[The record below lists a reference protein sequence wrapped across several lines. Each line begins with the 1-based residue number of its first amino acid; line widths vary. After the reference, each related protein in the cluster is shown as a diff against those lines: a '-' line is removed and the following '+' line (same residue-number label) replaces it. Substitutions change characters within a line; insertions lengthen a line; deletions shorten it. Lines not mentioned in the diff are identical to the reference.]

1 MGASTRSPRR
11 SFSSPAR
18 QRGVVLYVALILL
31 ILLALLGVIGMQVA
45 GMQERMASGYR
56 AGSLAF
62 QNAEGAAR
70 GVENAVERIANRQS
84 LGDNPMVSSA
94 DIDQRCDD
102 GFDPSDWLVKTK
114 LGSKP
119 AVKVRQIQGCIQGE
133 GALDMGKPLETATPV
148 YQITT
153 YASDT
158 TSDAT
163 SRSAVD
169 TVFKL

>member
-1 MGASTRSPRR
+1 MRPITRFSRR
-11 SFSSPAR
+11 PFSGPAR
-18 QRGVVLYVALILL
+18 ERGAVLYISLILL

-70 GVENAVERIANRQS
+70 GAENAVEKIANRQS
-84 LGDNPMVSSA
+84 AGDNPMVSSA

-102 GFDPSDWLVKTK
+102 GFDPSDWVAKTK

>member
-1 MGASTRSPRR
+1 MRSIKLSSRR
-11 SFSSPAR
+11 TFSAPVR
-18 QRGVVLYVALILL
+18 QRGAVLYIALILL
-31 ILLALLGVIGMQVA
+31 IMLALLGVIGMQVA

-56 AGSLAF
+56 AGNVAF

-70 GVENAVERIANRQS
+70 SAENAVEKIANRQS
-84 LGDNPMVSSA
+84 LGDSPTVSSA

-102 GFDPSDWLVKTK
+102 GFDPSDWVAKTK
-114 LGSKP
+114 LGNKP

-133 GALDMGKPLETATPV
+133 GALDMGKPLEAATPV

-153 YASDT
+153 YAGDT
-158 TSDAT
+158 DADAT

>member
-1 MGASTRSPRR
+1 MRPITRFPRR
-11 SFSSPAR
+11 SFSGPAR
-18 QRGVVLYVALILL
+18 QRGAVLYISLILL

-62 QNAEGAAR
+62 QSAEGAAR
-70 GVENAVERIANRQS
+70 SVENAVENIANRKDA
-84 LGDNPMVSSA
+84 GDNPAVSAS
-94 DIDQRCDD
+94 DISQQCDD
-102 GFDPSDWLVKTK
+102 GFDPSGWVAKTK

-119 AVKVRQIQGCIQGE
+119 AVNVREIQGCIQGE
-133 GALDMGKPLETATPV
+133 GALDMGRSVEKPTPV

-153 YASDT
+153 YAGDT
-158 TSDAT
+158 TGDAT
-163 SRSAVD
+163 SRAAID